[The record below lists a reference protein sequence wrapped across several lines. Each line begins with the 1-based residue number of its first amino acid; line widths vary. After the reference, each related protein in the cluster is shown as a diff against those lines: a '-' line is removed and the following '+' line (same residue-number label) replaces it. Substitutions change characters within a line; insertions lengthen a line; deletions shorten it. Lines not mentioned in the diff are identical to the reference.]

1 MSAIFYDFNVHSK
14 PESNTSLV
22 QLCEVAKKYG
32 YSGIALTNHSE
43 FFEMD
48 LDQNS
53 CNLEVIKGIEVVS
66 EPSEFKDKIRKY
78 RPKVTLLSVHGGD
91 ERINRMA
98 VEDKRVDILC
108 HPEEENGSGLNH
120 ILARSA
126 TKNDVAIEF
135 DMGAIIHSRGRS
147 RSRVLSFMSENLK
160 LTRRYNTRMVL
171 TSNSHLVYDLRAPR
185 EMMALASLFGM
196 TREEATTALSV
207 TPPSIIK
214 RNLSRLLDGVEVV
227 DSC

>member
-1 MSAIFYDFNVHSK
+1 MSVRFYDFNVHSK
-14 PESNTSLV
+14 PESITSPV
-22 QLCEVAKKYG
+22 QLCEVAKRYG
-32 YSGIALTNHSE
+32 YSGLATTNHSE
-43 FFEMD
+43 YFEMD
-48 LDQNS
+48 IDL
-53 CNLEVIKGIEVVS
+53 NLCGFEVIRGVEVTS
-66 EPSEFKDKIRKY
+66 EPSELKDEIRKF
-78 RPKVTLLSVHGGD
+78 RPRVTVLSVHGGD

-98 VEDKRVDILC
+98 VEDRRVDILC
-108 HPEEENGSGLNH
+108 HPEEENSSGLNH

-160 LTRRYNTRMVL
+160 LVRRYNTQMVL

-207 TPPSIIK
+207 TPQSIIK
-214 RNLSRLLDGVEVV
+214 RKMSGLPDGVEVV
-227 DSC
+227 DS